1 MALFSRWTVSKL
13 GLTFAGQST
22 SDRAKAFF
30 DCALTFRT
38 TTLPWIF
45 PNLNCFADQS
55 SEKKKGNFMVEY
67 PARPVRLDGT
77 PKTEKT
83 IYPSF
88 PCLLSSHQTH
98 SLTRI
103 KLMSCKPMYGLSMNS
118 EMHVYW

>member
-22 SDRAKAFF
+22 SNRAKAFF

-55 SEKKKGNFMVEY
+55 SEKKKGISWWNTLRDQLGRA
-67 PARPVRLDGT
+67 ARQRQRKQST
-77 PKTEKT
+77 PHFLAF
-83 IYPSF
+83 YHP
-88 PCLLSSHQTH
+88 
-98 SLTRI
+98 I
-103 KLMSCKPMYGLSMNS
+103 KRTVSP
-118 EMHVYW
+118 E